1 MGLTKAQ
8 NRRLKDRSLSK
19 EERTNVALLILNET
33 CTFEKVLE
41 QLDAGKTVEDL
52 MKEKSE

>member
-1 MGLTKAQ
+1 M
-8 NRRLKDRSLSK
+8 
-19 EERTNVALLILNET
+19 ALLILNEA

>member
-1 MGLTKAQ
+1 M
-8 NRRLKDRSLSK
+8 
-19 EERTNVALLILNET
+19 ALLILNET

-52 MKEKSE
+52 TKEKSE

>member
-1 MGLTKAQ
+1 M
-8 NRRLKDRSLSK
+8 
-19 EERTNVALLILNET
+19 ALLILNET

-41 QLDAGKTVEDL
+41 QLDPEKYMLLIAGKTVEDL

>member
-1 MGLTKAQ
+1 M
-8 NRRLKDRSLSK
+8 
-19 EERTNVALLILNET
+19 ALLILNET

-52 MKEKSE
+52 MKAKSEYHMTGTDGERFIFFL